1 MRRIIRIL
9 TVALFLTLSLGVSA
23 QKPISRPKKDTP
35 KQEQTAPAKKQ
46 KTKASKSSSPAAAT
60 YRKGQAAYNREDY
73 AEAFRL
79 YSEAPE
85 QGNVDAIYDLVSMYY
100 MGRGVDYDY

>member
-85 QGNVDAIYDLVSMYY
+85 QGNVDAIYDLASMYY